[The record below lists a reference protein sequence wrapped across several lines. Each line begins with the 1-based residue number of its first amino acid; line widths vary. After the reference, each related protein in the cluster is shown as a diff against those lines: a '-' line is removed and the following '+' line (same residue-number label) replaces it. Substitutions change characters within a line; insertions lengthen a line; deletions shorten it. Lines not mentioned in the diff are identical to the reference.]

1 MKKKFTQVY
10 QFKVTLLGIEPPI
23 WRRIQ
28 VPETYTFWDLHVA
41 IQDCMGWHDCH
52 MHEFTMMDPGTS
64 SPLSI
69 GTPYED
75 AEDIL
80 PEEKQNIADYFSM
93 ETPVGQYTYDFGDSW
108 EHEIQLEEILPCKD
122 MTYPV
127 CIDGKRAGPP
137 EDSGGSWGYEEF
149 LKIIKDPG
157 HEEYE
162 DMIDWVGG
170 EFDPEHFDVKE
181 VIFDDPARRRKMIF
195 G

>member
-1 MKKKFTQVY
+1 
-10 QFKVTLLGIEPPI
+10 
-23 WRRIQ
+23 
-28 VPETYTFWDLHVA
+28 
-41 IQDCMGWHDCH
+41 
-52 MHEFTMMDPGTS
+52 MHEFTMIDPGTS
-64 SPLSI
+64 SPVSI

-75 AEDIL
+75 AEEIL

-108 EHEIQLEEILPCKD
+108 EHEIQLEEILPRKD

-149 LKIIKDPG
+149 LEIIKDPD

-181 VIFDDPARRRKMIF
+181 VVFDDPARRRKMIF